1 MDSIHKT
8 ALHESG
14 HAVVGY
20 LEGLKVES
28 AALKTEAGTPGVLLS
43 GPGMDVIELN
53 LAMACACMAGPIAV
67 ALAENYSPAFLSE
80 QDSAEQDVA
89 MAAECVAAAFK
100 ESLFLYDDDEIAWE
114 RLGKTRIKAMLRQHW
129 QTVEAVA
136 DALCSKPP
144 YALTGEE
151 VIEIIERA
159 EGIKSY

>member
-1 MDSIHKT
+1 MDSIRKT

-20 LEGLKVES
+20 LEGLRVES

-53 LAMACACMAGPIAV
+53 LALACALLAGPLAV
-67 ALAENYSPAFLSE
+67 GLAEGYDPSFLSE
-80 QDSAEQDVA
+80 PDSSEKDVQ
-89 MAAECVAAAFK
+89 MAADCVAAAFK
-100 ESLFLYDDDEIAWE
+100 ESLFLYDDTELDWE
-114 RLGKTRIKAMLRQHW
+114 RLSKKRIKMMLRQHW
-129 QTVEAVA
+129 KTVEAMA

-151 VIEIIERA
+151 AIEIIERA